1 MHTQAKIAAQLT
13 ALGILPTDT
22 LTVHTSLKAIGP
34 MEDGGE
40 GYINT
45 LRHAVREGILTIP
58 CHTWADI
65 YETKTFDVRHSLP
78 CIGTVPRL
86 AMEMA
91 NRAAD
96 EGDTTCRR
104 SLHPSHSV
112 VAFGRDA
119 LEYIA
124 EDAHSTISMPENGSY
139 GKLRTRGGKILL
151 AGVDL
156 TKNTFIHLIDQ
167 VMRTNENPATEEV
180 TVIDYDG
187 NRIPRLS
194 TPTKGNSEFY
204 ELYRPCLE
212 EAGAL
217 TYGKI
222 GDGDAILCDAV
233 KVYDAI
239 YSRPVLV
246 YPQEH

>member
-1 MHTQAKIAAQLT
+1 MHTQEKIAAQL
-13 ALGILPTDT
+13 AELGIKPTDT

-34 MEDGGE
+34 MEGGGE
-40 GYINT
+40 AYIET
-45 LRHAVREGILTIP
+45 LRQAVREGILTIP
-58 CHTWADI
+58 SHTWADI
-65 YETKTFDVRHSLP
+65 YETKVFDVRNSVP

-86 AMEMA
+86 AVEMA

-96 EGDTTCRR
+96 TGDMTCRR

-112 VAFGRDA
+112 VAFGKDA
-119 LEYIA
+119 LAYIA
-124 EDAHSTISMPENGSY
+124 DDAHSTLSMEENGSY
-139 GKLRTRGGKILL
+139 GKLRTRHGKILM

-156 TKNTFIHLIDQ
+156 TKTTFIHLIDQ
-167 VMRTNENPATEEV
+167 VMRTDESPATAEV

-194 TPTKGNSEFY
+194 TPTKGHSDFY
-204 ELYRPCLE
+204 ELYRPLLE

-239 YSRPVLV
+239 FSQPVLV
-246 YPQEH
+246 YPER